1 MSPDQNTMLPQPI
14 DVRLRSFG
22 EADYPRVVE
31 LGTAVFP
38 DEPWSEEGFRHWDAS
53 WDHTRYERHRV
64 VAEDAAGRTIYE
76 ALQADLRR
84 RGATIVHAGGGWPRR
99 P

>member
-1 MSPDQNTMLPQPI
+1 VSPDQNTMLPQPI

-38 DEPWSEEGFRHWDAS
+38 DEPWSEEEFRHWDAS

-64 VAEDAAGRTIYE
+64 AAAAGRSTKRSKRSSGD
-76 ALQADLRR
+76 AAPRSSTR
-84 RGATIVHAGGGWPRR
+84 GWPRR